1 MAETK
6 YIEENGYTADLPA
19 GERTLDKAS
28 VRRIPVEMSKEES
41 EEEARQAE
49 IAELLGKT
57 VRSNA
62 ENTRLIDLL
71 AAHQGFNVPETK
83 LNKRT

>member
-6 YIEENGYTADLPA
+6 YIEETGYTADLPA
-19 GERTLDKAS
+19 GERTLDRAS
-28 VRRIPVEMSKEES
+28 VRRIPVALSEGET

-62 ENTRLIDLL
+62 ENTKLIDLL
-71 AAHQGFNVPETK
+71 AAHQDFTLPESK
-83 LNKRT
+83 LD